1 MPHREHH
8 DDECLARYLEQLYGC
23 CIPSFYRDVQLFF
36 YLSDKHRSQGTRL
49 DGKTARNLLR
59 RIQLPW
65 NCSSAL

>member
-36 YLSDKHRSQGTRL
+36 YPSDKHRSQGTP
-49 DGKTARNLLR
+49 A
-59 RIQLPW
+59 
-65 NCSSAL
+65 